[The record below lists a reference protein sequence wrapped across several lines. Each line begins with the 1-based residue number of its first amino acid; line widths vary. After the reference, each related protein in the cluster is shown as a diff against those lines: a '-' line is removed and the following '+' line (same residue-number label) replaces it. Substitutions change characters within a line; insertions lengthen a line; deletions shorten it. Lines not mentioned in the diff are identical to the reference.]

1 MLAFFISP
9 VVLMIGLY
17 VHYKKIQTNE
27 DKRCR
32 EIVKIP
38 K

>member
-1 MLAFFISP
+1 MLVLCISP
-9 VVLMIGLY
+9 VVVMLGLFW
-17 VHYKKIQTNE
+17 HFKKIQTNE